1 MALFIHSFKH
11 VIEHT
16 LLRPSL
22 AAAQLQFPGLRCALW
37 GASVVQPFGEGKS
50 CLPVAV
56 LCKPSSVRWSPPR
69 PQSLTVPEP
78 PSWGGGAAWK
88 L

>member
-16 LLRPSL
+16 SLRPSL

-56 LCKPSSVRWSPPR
+56 LCKPSSVRWSPALPAVTHG
-69 PQSLTVPEP
+69 SGTAFL
-78 PSWGGGAAWK
+78 GGAAWK